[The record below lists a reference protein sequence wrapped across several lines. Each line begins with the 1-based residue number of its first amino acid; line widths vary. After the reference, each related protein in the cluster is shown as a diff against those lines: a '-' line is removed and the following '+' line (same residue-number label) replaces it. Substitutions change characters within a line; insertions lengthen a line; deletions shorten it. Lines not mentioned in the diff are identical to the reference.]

1 VTRPRRL
8 PRLPWRLAVVAL
20 AWGALAWGA
29 AQPDLSPRALEP
41 EELDAG
47 TVQRIAFR
55 FELDSIAFPLLE
67 RSQVPGLVVSIAYA
81 GEVVAA
87 EAYGSADLA
96 AARTLTLDDPL
107 WLASVTKVLTATIV
121 HDLVAEGVVRL
132 DDPLERW
139 LPFLDVPPAPDG
151 AATPVT
157 IRHLLTH
164 TAGFDVR
171 LLGTLLPHARTDPR
185 LTDLVAAGLPPRV
198 DPPGQR
204 LSYCNLCYAL
214 LGMVIEAATGLA
226 VEEAFAER
234 LFEPL
239 SLPSGRILRWGDPA
253 HDAATA
259 RPHARSA
266 AGIRVLEMPTLADP
280 PAGGSRL
287 SGHDVGRLLAAFTAA
302 APPSPLDRGVREAL
316 LTPAYRV
323 RPEMPG
329 RTLGMAEAH
338 ILGHEV
344 VVHDG
349 DLPGARSLLVIVP
362 QAALAIFVHVNGESD
377 PLRLVPTADGMHEV
391 RWALAEGLIALLL
404 GDAREP
410 PTPTA
415 AVLAGGSVQAP
426 EAGPYRVDFVARTGP
441 EKLLLGTGLL
451 QAPLDV
457 EADGSLVLRAPEGL
471 STPRRYVPVGPGLF
485 ERDHGG
491 ERLATT
497 WDVAGRPLVHMSLG
511 GPTTLELVPPLE
523 RLSVVAWS
531 VGAFVLLALV
541 VLVSWPLGAY
551 GRWRRRSPR
560 ADDAPTPVAS
570 VRWAARAVAVT
581 GLTSLALVAAMLAQ
595 TLSTLTLAPI
605 LLNATGLALVLTAIA
620 TMGVAM
626 LTIFGAASGTGRAS
640 TWAFHALV
648 TLSAAVLL
656 LQAVVWNLTPWS

>member
-1 VTRPRRL
+1 MSRARAAIRRL
-8 PRLPWRLAVVAL
+8 PWLLLGLAI
-20 AWGALAWGA
+20 AWGA

-55 FELDSIAFPLLE
+55 FELDSIAYPLLE

-107 WLASVTKVLTATIV
+107 WLASVTKVLTAMVV

-139 LPFLDVPPAPDG
+139 LPFLDVPPAQGG
-151 AATPVT
+151 AATPIT

-171 LLGTLLPHARTDPR
+171 LLGTILPHAASDPR
-185 LTDLVAAGLPPRV
+185 LQELVAAGLPPRV
-198 DPPGQR
+198 DPPGER

-214 LGMVIEAATGLA
+214 LGMVIEAATGIDVA
-226 VEEAFAER
+226 HAFEER

-259 RPHARSA
+259 RPHARTA

-280 PAGGSRL
+280 TAGQARL
-287 SGHDVGRLLAAFTAA
+287 SGHDVGRLLAALTAPE
-302 APPSPLDRGVREAL
+302 PPPPLGRGVREAL

-338 ILGHEV
+338 ILGHDV
-344 VVHDG
+344 IVHGG
-349 DLPGARSLLVIVP
+349 DLPGAHSLLVIVP
-362 QAALAIFVHVNGESD
+362 QAALAIFVHVNGQSD

-391 RWALAEGLIALLL
+391 RWALAEGLIELLL

-410 PTPTA
+410 PTPAA
-415 AVLAGGSVQAP
+415 AVLTSAGTAVQAP
-426 EAGPYRVDFVARTGP
+426 EAGPYRLDWIARTGP
-441 EKLLLGTGLL
+441 EKLLLGTGLF

-471 STPRRYVPVGPGLF
+471 STPRRYVPVGPGLY

-491 ERLATT
+491 EPLATT

-523 RLSVVAWS
+523 RLPVVAWS

-560 ADDAPTPVAS
+560 ADDAPSPVHS

-595 TLSTLTLAPI
+595 TLSTRTLAPI
-605 LLNATGLALVLTAIA
+605 LLDATGLALVLTAVA
-620 TMGVAM
+620 TVSVAV
-626 LTIFGAASGTGRAS
+626 LTTFGAASGTGRAS
-640 TWAFHALV
+640 TWVFHALV